1 MKGKREQDAKVG
13 VFVTIGL
20 AFAMVAILVLGGTE
34 SAFTSKTIYKAKFQ
48 NANGLIEGAK
58 VVLSGVPV
66 GAVNEVE
73 IDPETHYIAVTFAI
87 AKKHA
92 IHVREGTTVE
102 VNTQGVLGDKY
113 LSINPGDG
121 EAQLPEGA
129 EIPNLPSQDL
139 SKILS
144 KSDELLV
151 NLSSAASSLDQMLKS
166 FNKGNRLDSILANL
180 NKFSSD
186 LGDAKVKKVVR
197 DLGQI
202 TEKINNGTGSLGALV
217 NDPGL
222 YDDARAL
229 VGGANRNRI
238 IRNLVRKTAKETARE
253 SADEKDE

>member
-1 MKGKREQDAKVG
+1 MKGKKEQDAKVG

-34 SAFTSKTIYKAKFQ
+34 SAFTEKVHFRAKFQ

-66 GAVNEVE
+66 GSVTSVDIEP
-73 IDPETHYIAVTFAI
+73 DTHLIAVTFTV
-87 AKKHA
+87 AKQHR
-92 IHVREGTTVE
+92 IHIREGSTVE

-113 LSINPGDG
+113 LGINPGDG
-121 EAQLPEGA
+121 ANELPENA

-139 SKILS
+139 AKILS

-151 NLSSAASSLDQMLKS
+151 NLSSAAHSLDQVLKS
-166 FNKGNRLDSILANL
+166 LNKGNRLDNIMANL

-186 LGDAKVKKVVR
+186 LGDAQVKKVVK

-238 IRNLVRKTAKETARE
+238 IRNLVRKTAKEAG
-253 SADEKDE
+253 EKEK